1 MAFYGDLYFAS
12 SRNHTHAQRSNG
24 NAANDHG
31 RNTLGAYLRYMYEH
45 DTRHDTPVPLRARC
59 DGHPFLSCVPVDLN
73 CECGSPVGRT
83 HARR

>member
-31 RNTLGAYLRYMYEH
+31 RNTLGAYLRYEH
-45 DTRHDTPVPLRARC
+45 DTRHDTPVPHRSVDALRRA
-59 DGHPFLSCVPVDLN
+59 PFSRAAFVDLN